1 MDCYIIASTL
11 EGGWGFKILEKEDGL
26 TREEEEE
33 EEGKE
38 EEPVTLDSYLVNKIT
53 ES

>member
-1 MDCYIIASTL
+1 
-11 EGGWGFKILEKEDGL
+11 L

-38 EEPVTLDSYLVNKIT
+38 EEPVTLDRYLVNKIT

>member
-1 MDCYIIASTL
+1 MDCYIIASTS
-11 EGGWGFKILEKEDGL
+11 EGGWGFNILDKEGRIDQGGG
-26 TREEEEE
+26 

>member
-11 EGGWGFKILEKEDGL
+11 EGGWGFNIRKEDGL
-26 TREEEEE
+26 TKEEEE

>member
-11 EGGWGFKILEKEDGL
+11 EGGWGSRYYKKKNEL
-26 TREEEEE
+26 TK
-33 EEGKE
+33 EEGEGEGPTK
-38 EEPVTLDSYLVNKIT
+38 LDSYLVNKIT